1 MAEVPPSIVAGDQTL
16 RFLAAVPWFSFY
28 HLPPLLLRLCSMVSQ
43 KQKKC
48 FFIIFNAEMGC
59 APLPIGG
66 QWAVCGQIIL
76 IALKIVLYSVQC
88 SRGPAE

>member
-16 RFLAAVPWFSFY
+16 RFLAAIPWFSFY
-28 HLPPLLLRLCSMVSQ
+28 HLPHLLLQLCSMVGQ
-43 KQKKC
+43 KPKKKK
-48 FFIIFNAEMGC
+48 IIFNAEMGC
-59 APLPIGG
+59 VPLPIGG

-76 IALKIVLYSVQC
+76 IALKILLYSVHC